1 MSNDLT
7 KEIREYLIWLGFRP
21 NLNGFDYIA
30 SAIELCLED
39 SNHMHSITSSLY
51 PSVARLHST
60 TASRVERSIRHAISL
75 ADEDYNEG
83 FEETFTPYKNC
94 RLTNSLTLYV
104 LLEHFR

>member
-7 KEIREYLIWLGFRP
+7 KEIREYLIRLGFKP
-21 NLNGFDYIA
+21 NLDGFDYIA

-39 SNHMHSITSSLY
+39 ASHMDYITKSLY
-51 PSVARLHST
+51 PSIASLHSS
-60 TASRVERSIRHAISL
+60 TAPRVERAIRHAISL
-75 ADEDYNEG
+75 ANEDYNEE